1 MKDLKRLVLT
11 LSVIMA
17 CSNLAFAD
25 GNAFTPLNFDD
36 AYTPVRTS
44 AVTTAPKSSVS
55 SAAQTV
61 DQVGNKQFQN
71 AITQLE
77 SAQVDV
83 RNDLL
88 NIKTK
93 FSDVDAKYQ
102 AISTERK
109 ALKKEIK
116 SLERKINKID
126 KQKESIRKNMI

>member
-1 MKDLKRLVLT
+1 MKKLAVT
-11 LSVIMA
+11 LSILLA
-17 CSNLAFAD
+17 CSTVAFAD

-36 AYTPVRTS
+36 TVYTPVRTS
-44 AVTTAPKSSVS
+44 AVTTNTTSQQAVKPIE
-55 SAAQTV
+55 QI
-61 DQVGNKQFQN
+61 GNTQFQN

-102 AISTERK
+102 AISSERK
-109 ALKKEIK
+109 ALKKEITK
-116 SLERKINKID
+116 VLDI
-126 KQKESIRKNMI
+126 

>member
-1 MKDLKRLVLT
+1 MKSLNKFILG

-17 CSNLAFAD
+17 CSCSAFAD

-36 AYTPVRTS
+36 GYAPVKTS
-44 AVTTAPKSSVS
+44 AASTAPAVNTASQSI
-55 SAAQTV
+55 

-88 NIKTK
+88 NVKTK
-93 FSDVDAKYQ
+93 FSDVDSKYQ
-102 AISTERK
+102 SVRAERK
-109 ALKKEIK
+109 ALKKEIRT
-116 SLERKINKID
+116 LERKINKID

>member
-1 MKDLKRLVLT
+1 MKNLGKLVVS
-11 LSVIMA
+11 LSVLLA
-17 CSNLAFAD
+17 CSNIAFAD

-36 AYTPVRTS
+36 TYTPVKTS
-44 AVTTAPKSSVS
+44 AVTTSNTSTQAVRP
-55 SAAQTV
+55 AEQI
-61 DQVGNKQFQN
+61 GNKQFQN

-77 SAQVDV
+77 SAQVEV

>member
-1 MKDLKRLVLT
+1 MKT
-11 LSVIMA
+11 LGKLAVSLSILLA
-17 CSNLAFAD
+17 CSTVAFAD

-36 AYTPVRTS
+36 TYTPVRTS
-44 AVTTAPKSSVS
+44 AVTTSNTASQAVKPVE
-55 SAAQTV
+55 QI
-61 DQVGNKQFQN
+61 GNKQFQN

-77 SAQVDV
+77 SAQVEV

-102 AISTERK
+102 AISSERK

>member
-1 MKDLKRLVLT
+1 MKNLGKLIVS
-11 LSVIMA
+11 LSVLLA
-17 CSNLAFAD
+17 CSNIALAD
-25 GNAFTPLNFDD
+25 GYAFTPLNFDD
-36 AYTPVRTS
+36 APVRTS
-44 AVTTAPKSSVS
+44 AVTTSNTTSQAIKPVE
-55 SAAQTV
+55 QI
-61 DQVGNKQFQN
+61 GNKQFQN

-77 SAQVDV
+77 SAQVEV

-102 AISTERK
+102 AIATERK
-109 ALKKEIK
+109 ALKKEIR